1 MNSAGVLYVPA
12 ADGNL
17 YMFDADTGQLIYKR
31 FFGTSLVVLPTIG
44 KTVEGKSRLMVIT
57 GGREAAIIGGITPQ
71 NVPGA
76 LMSFGLPDNYV
87 QPKPLQKV
95 PEAPKASKDAPKDV
109 QKEAAKEEPK
119 EISSQA
125 SPILYMVAGVSVVIV
140 AVALVIRT
148 RTSKK

>member
-17 YMFDADTGQLIYKR
+17 HMFDADTGQLIYKR
-31 FFGTSLVVLPTIG
+31 FFGTSLVVLPTLG
-44 KTVEGKSRLMVIT
+44 KTSDGKSRLMVIT

-76 LMSFGLPDNYV
+76 LMSFGLPDNYI
-87 QPKPLQKV
+87 QPKPVQKEV
-95 PEAPKASKDAPKDV
+95 PEAPKVSKDAPKEV
-109 QKEAAKEEPK
+109 AKEEPK

-125 SPILYMVAGVSVVIV
+125 SSIYMVAGVSVVIV
-140 AVALVIRT
+140 AVALVIRA